1 MMATGERD
9 GRPMSERDFNAELR
23 AEEVSRQAEG
33 IPAGIRR
40 SVWARLQPAMH
51 GRPAADDGDAA
62 PRGAAARRWRLGAI
76 AGTATLAAV
85 GVLVAVTALR
95 PAARLGDLEMTRRS
109 DDLVARVDGGLVA
122 IERGAAALVDRPS
135 GLTIETAGA
144 VSLRRESRGVRL
156 VRGRIDVTAAH
167 RPAGAEPSAILVS
180 DGAIEVMGTAFT
192 VVQDAAGGRVA
203 LREGRI
209 RFRATDGAVVGLRP
223 GEALAWPLP
232 ATSPA
237 APAQPAA
244 PQPPAPHAAPHATK
258 PTPRGAPARGAP
270 APADRPA
277 TDEALLDHIEEL
289 RSRHQFEEAARALRR
304 ALPAQPEPMRERLSF
319 ELGSLLTHQIR
330 DARRAC
336 AQWAWHHR
344 HFPDGRYRDEV
355 ARARRSLGC
364 ASPSAAP

>member
-1 MMATGERD
+1 
-9 GRPMSERDFNAELR
+9 MSGRDFNAELR
-23 AEEVSRQAEG
+23 AEQVSRQAEG

-40 SVWARLQPAMH
+40 SVWARLQPAMR
-51 GRPAADDGDAA
+51 GRTAADDSGRA

-76 AGTATLAAV
+76 AGTAALAAV

-95 PAARLGDLEMTRRS
+95 PAARLGDLEIARRS

-203 LREGRI
+203 LREGSI

-232 ATSPA
+232 SAPPA
-237 APAQPAA
+237 APVQPAA
-244 PQPPAPHAAPHATK
+244 PQPPAPPSTEA
-258 PTPRGAPARGAP
+258 TPRGAPARA
-270 APADRPA
+270 AAPA
-277 TDEALLDHIEEL
+277 TDEALVDHIEEL
-289 RSRHQFEEAARALRR
+289 RSRRQFEEAARALRR
-304 ALPAQPEPMRERLSF
+304 ALPAQPKPMRERLSF

-330 DARRAC
+330 DVRRAC

-364 ASPSAAP
+364 ASRSTAP

>member
-1 MMATGERD
+1 
-9 GRPMSERDFNAELR
+9 MSGRDFDAELR

-33 IPAGIRR
+33 IPAGTER
-40 SVWARLQPAMH
+40 SVWARLQPAMRG
-51 GRPAADDGDAA
+51 GRAADDGGRA
-62 PRGAAARRWRLGAI
+62 PRGAATRRWRLGAI
-76 AGTATLAAV
+76 AGAAALAAA
-85 GVLVAVTALR
+85 GVLVAVTTLR
-95 PAARLGDLEMTRRS
+95 PAARLGGLEVARRS

-122 IERGAAALVDRPS
+122 IERGAAALIDRPS

-144 VSLRRESRGVRL
+144 VSLRREPRGVRL
-156 VRGRIDVTAAH
+156 VRGRVDVTAAH

-203 LREGRI
+203 LREESI
-209 RFRATDGAVVGLRP
+209 RFRATGGAVMGLRP

-232 ATSPA
+232 PA
-237 APAQPAA
+237 P
-244 PQPPAPHAAPHATK
+244 PPAPTQPA
-258 PTPRGAPARGAP
+258 TPRPPAPPPAPPTTRPAPAPPA

-277 TDEALLDHIEEL
+277 PDEALLDHIEEL
-289 RSRHQFEEAARALRR
+289 RSRHRFEEAARVLRR

-336 AQWAWHHR
+336 AQWAWHDR
-344 HFPDGRYRDEV
+344 HFRDGRYRDEV
-355 ARARRSLGC
+355 ARARQSLGC
-364 ASPSAAP
+364 ASRSATR